1 MRERCV
7 WNVQWLSNVK
17 THRPFTNG
25 ATVVSLGERFART
38 VSRTFKK
45 GVNLKSQEITFKNF
59 FLVWKILF
67 SSWFGIIIKK
77 SN

>member
-25 ATVVSLGERFART
+25 ATVVSLEERFART

-45 GVNLKSQEITFKNF
+45 GVNPKSQKITTLIF
-59 FLVWKILF
+59 FWCGKFYSRPGLE
-67 SSWFGIIIKK
+67 S
-77 SN
+77 